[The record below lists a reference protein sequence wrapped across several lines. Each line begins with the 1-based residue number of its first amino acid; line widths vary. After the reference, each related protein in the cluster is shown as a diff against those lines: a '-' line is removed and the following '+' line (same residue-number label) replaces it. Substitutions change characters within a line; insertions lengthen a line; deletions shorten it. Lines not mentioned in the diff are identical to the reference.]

1 MRHRLLSA
9 AIFALGS
16 AACGRQAI
24 VSSDSLPLKRVV
36 IYRNGVGYFERQGI
50 VDEPEVRFKMRE
62 SEVGDFLAT
71 LAVIEK
77 GGSSVK
83 SAAFPLTDTEA
94 EPTPR
99 EKMSDDERKG
109 LKKVVLSLDGKE
121 HDLAV
126 GYIAESPVWKPS
138 YRVVVRPGGQADLQV
153 WGIVHNT
160 SGEDWKDVALSLVAG
175 APIAFEAQLGV
186 PVIPARPIVTDSG
199 EVIAAVPRG
208 ETSLADAPPP
218 PPAPSMA
225 DSSEEGDE
233 APSAAPASKKARPP
247 TKPGAPR
254 AALQGRMAP
263 AAKAEAQSGGGAGAR
278 YPMAAAP
285 AEYVRREISQPRN
298 LQSLAA
304 VAQEGGTT
312 RYDLP
317 QTVNIPDKSATMV
330 MLLARSVPGESNFLF
345 APDGGVAD
353 SSSHP
358 FRVARFSNVTGG
370 MLEKGPIAVFEQ
382 GAFLGQGMLDPLP
395 AAAMATVPFA
405 LERAI
410 AVDHERKYD
419 ELGERLAKVENGEL
433 TIERDA
439 VTQTKYRIKNGGD
452 AEAKVIVKHARQ
464 GGTRLFQAP
473 KETED
478 NVGTGSALVPAKVA
492 PRATSELVVD
502 ERSTLRRREDWFSA
516 VADNAVKNYMHDAR
530 SPLAQVAKLGAAWA
544 LRDQL
549 LALRSARVKLSREQ
563 ANVSTQTQET
573 RSNIV
578 AIEKNKSAEALR
590 AKLTQ
595 RLGEMA
601 ARLDDITRQLVETD
615 QKSAELDVRFKE
627 AVREIVIV
635 ETPAPK
641 P

>member
-1 MRHRLLSA
+1 
-9 AIFALGS
+9 
-16 AACGRQAI
+16 
-24 VSSDSLPLKRVV
+24 
-36 IYRNGVGYFERQGI
+36 
-50 VDEPEVRFKMRE
+50 
-62 SEVGDFLAT
+62 
-71 LAVIEK
+71 
-77 GGSSVK
+77 
-83 SAAFPLTDTEA
+83 
-94 EPTPR
+94 
-99 EKMSDDERKG
+99 
-109 LKKVVLSLDGKE
+109 
-121 HDLAV
+121 
-126 GYIAESPVWKPS
+126 
-138 YRVVVRPGGQADLQV
+138 
-153 WGIVHNT
+153 
-160 SGEDWKDVALSLVAG
+160 
-175 APIAFEAQLGV
+175 
-186 PVIPARPIVTDSG
+186 
-199 EVIAAVPRG
+199 
-208 ETSLADAPPP
+208 
-218 PPAPSMA
+218 
-225 DSSEEGDE
+225 
-233 APSAAPASKKARPP
+233 
-247 TKPGAPR
+247 
-254 AALQGRMAP
+254 
-263 AAKAEAQSGGGAGAR
+263 
-278 YPMAAAP
+278 
-285 AEYVRREISQPRN
+285 
-298 LQSLAA
+298 
-304 VAQEGGTT
+304 
-312 RYDLP
+312 
-317 QTVNIPDKSATMV
+317 
-330 MLLARSVPGESNFLF
+330 
-345 APDGGVAD
+345 
-353 SSSHP
+353 
-358 FRVARFSNVTGG
+358 VARFSNVTGG

-502 ERSTLRRREDWFSA
+502 ERSTLRRREDWFSV

-530 SPLAQVAKLGAAWA
+530 SAQAQVAKLGAAWA

-563 ANVSTQTQET
+563 ENVSTQTQET

-578 AIEKNKSAEALR
+578 AIEKNKSAESLR